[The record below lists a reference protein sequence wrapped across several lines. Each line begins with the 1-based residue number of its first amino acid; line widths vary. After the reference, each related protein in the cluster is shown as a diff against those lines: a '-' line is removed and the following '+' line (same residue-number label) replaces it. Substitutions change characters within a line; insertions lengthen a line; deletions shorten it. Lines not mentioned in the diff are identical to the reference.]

1 MVKLSNRLRPRH
13 LVVAGL
19 LFLLPTMTMIVL
31 SGNSSYDTEK
41 GLTRFFNAFL
51 TSYTIASV
59 FFVVNMFQ
67 YSKSRQEP
75 TAPWVSMTYA
85 AVLGIFV
92 TLLLTTQG
100 GFLMEENGSQ
110 RAQILYNIIHFIVAG
125 MAIFIAASVMIL
137 LSFVNLESKDDN
149 DF

>member
-1 MVKLSNRLRPRH
+1 
-13 LVVAGL
+13 
-19 LFLLPTMTMIVL
+19 MIVL

-41 GLTRFFNAFL
+41 GLTRFFNALL

>member
-1 MVKLSNRLRPRH
+1 
-13 LVVAGL
+13 
-19 LFLLPTMTMIVL
+19 MIVL
-31 SGNSSYDTEK
+31 SGNSSYDAEK